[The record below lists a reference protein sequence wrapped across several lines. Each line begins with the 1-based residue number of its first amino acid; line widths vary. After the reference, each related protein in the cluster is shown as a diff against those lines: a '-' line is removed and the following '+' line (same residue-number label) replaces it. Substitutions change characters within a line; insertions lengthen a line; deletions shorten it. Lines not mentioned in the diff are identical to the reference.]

1 MQCWAHPGLILADSC
16 VQDSWHFVREA
27 NTTAQPGAIPAQEPG
42 VGGVR
47 AFTRADIPA
56 VVALRRQLFRT
67 SERGS
72 VRELEAY
79 LEELFFTGPVAD
91 DTLASLVYEDESG
104 AVCGF
109 LGVVP
114 RRMLFD
120 GRSLRVAVAT
130 QLMVASHCR
139 ALAARKIARVLI
151 NGPQDLTL
159 SDAANGSAKS
169 IWASVGGRA
178 ALAYSMTWTLP
189 LRPARYVATLGPRTT
204 AVRALAF
211 AARPLLAL
219 TDAMLLARRT
229 RPRKGKLHET
239 TTEQFDTER
248 HIAEL
253 SEILERWALR
263 PRYSTDSFSW
273 MLDHVVAKRRFGV
286 LQGVVVRDRRRM
298 LGWFLYCLNPGG
310 VSTVVQFGAV
320 KGCTECVLGRM
331 TDHARRRGV
340 VALTGRYDPST
351 AQELSDA
358 GASFRREGPW
368 LLYHSRHPG
377 VEGAIETGGAF
388 LSRLEGEWWMSF

>member
-1 MQCWAHPGLILADSC
+1 M
-16 VQDSWHFVREA
+16 
-27 NTTAQPGAIPAQEPG
+27 
-42 VGGVR
+42 GGVR

-72 VRELEAY
+72 ARELEAY
-79 LEELFFTGPVAD
+79 LDELFFTGPVAD
-91 DTLASLVYEDESG
+91 ETLTSLVYEDEHG
-104 AVCGF
+104 EVCGF

-120 GRSLRVAVAT
+120 GRPLRVAVAT

-159 SDAANGSAKS
+159 SDAANVSAKS

-178 ALAYSMTWTLP
+178 SLAYSMTWTLP
-189 LRPARYVATLGPRTT
+189 LRPARYASTLGSRTIP
-204 AVRALAF
+204 VRALAF

-219 TDAMLLARRT
+219 ADAVFPLRSRPSAALLR
-229 RPRKGKLHET
+229 ET
-239 TTEQFDTER
+239 TLEDFDAAR
-248 HIAEL
+248 HLPEL
-253 SEILERWALR
+253 SELLERWLLR
-263 PRYSTDSFSW
+263 PRYTPEALSW
-273 MLDHVVAKRRFGV
+273 MLAHVAAKRRFGP
-286 LQGVVVRDRRRM
+286 LQQVAVRDQRRRL
-298 LGWFLYCLNPGG
+298 LGWFVYCLNRGG
-310 VSTVVQFGAV
+310 VSTVVQFGAA
-320 KGCTECVLGRM
+320 KGGTERVLARM
-331 TDHARRRGV
+331 MDHARSRGV
-340 VALTGRYDPST
+340 VALTGRYDPAS

-358 GASFRREGPW
+358 GASLRREGPW

-377 VEGAIETGGAF
+377 IEGAVETGSAF